1 MSALTKHL
9 EAINIKA
16 QAWVDEDPKNRFS
29 GMVVTDPNHW
39 AEYGIYTP
47 SQYDRYVDENTL
59 YELASTAY
67 SKSYARSI
75 DTASMSNDE
84 LQKAIN
90 EYSIQAEATMKQE
103 AEEEA
108 IRVKDFEGQIL
119 NTIKSGAGTRKRA
132 IKWILQSQDLDK
144 EKDTGYICYSLGL
157 PYSFEKEFTEVLS

>member
-103 AEEEA
+103 AKWKGRQEND
-108 IRVKDFEGQIL
+108 K
-119 NTIKSGAGTRKRA
+119 TI
-132 IKWILQSQDLDK
+132 
-144 EKDTGYICYSLGL
+144 Y
-157 PYSFEKEFTEVLS
+157 

>member
-1 MSALTKHL
+1 
-9 EAINIKA
+9 
-16 QAWVDEDPKNRFS
+16 
-29 GMVVTDPNHW
+29 
-39 AEYGIYTP
+39 
-47 SQYDRYVDENTL
+47 
-59 YELASTAY
+59 
-67 SKSYARSI
+67 
-75 DTASMSNDE
+75 MSNDE

-144 EKDTGYICYSLGL
+144 EKDKGYICYSLGL